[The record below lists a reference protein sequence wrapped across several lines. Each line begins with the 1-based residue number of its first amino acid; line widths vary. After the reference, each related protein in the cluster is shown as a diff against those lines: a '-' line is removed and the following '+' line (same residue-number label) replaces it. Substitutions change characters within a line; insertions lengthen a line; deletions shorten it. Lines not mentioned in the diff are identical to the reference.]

1 MRFDM
6 ATGTMPEQGVL
17 CNLFSYDA
25 DSGALTRATIGKRA
39 DWVMSIGYR
48 AVYVL
53 GKQLYAHRVIW
64 RMIHGDVPE
73 EIDHINGDRADNR
86 LCNLRGV
93 SKAQNALNKR
103 PSRRNSSGA
112 TGVHWSGASQKWTAE
127 IQASGVREYLGV
139 FSSKDDAIAARKAA
153 EARLGF
159 HKNHGA

>member
-1 MRFDM
+1 M
-6 ATGTMPEQGVL
+6 ATKTMPDAGMLRNVL
-17 CNLFSYDA
+17 AYDP
-25 DSGALTRATIGKRA
+25 DTGILTRRANGQRA
-39 DWVMSIGYR
+39 DRQMQIGYR
-48 AVYVL
+48 SVSVDGAIV
-53 GKQLYAHRVIW
+53 YAHRAIW
-64 RMIHGDVPE
+64 LMTHDTKPE

-112 TGVHWSGASQKWTAE
+112 TGVHWSSASQKWKAE
-127 IQASGVREYLGV
+127 IQAFGVKEHLGV
-139 FSSKDDAIAARKAA
+139 FSNKDDAIAARKAA